1 MVVDG
6 RYTIQPSGNCGAS
19 GFHQTSPW
27 AVQNLSGENRI
38 MEKKLYVGNL
48 SYNTTESQLGSLFA
62 QAGSVVQATL
72 ITDRE
77 TGRSKGFG
85 FVEMGDER
93 SAAAAISQFNGT
105 QLDGRTIKVSEAKPR
120 VERESRPSRRW

>member
-1 MVVDG
+1 
-6 RYTIQPSGNCGAS
+6 
-19 GFHQTSPW
+19 
-27 AVQNLSGENRI
+27 

-62 QAGSVVQATL
+62 QAGSVVQTTL

-93 SAAAAISQFNGT
+93 SAAAAISQFNGA

-120 VERESRPSRRW
+120 TERESRPYRRW